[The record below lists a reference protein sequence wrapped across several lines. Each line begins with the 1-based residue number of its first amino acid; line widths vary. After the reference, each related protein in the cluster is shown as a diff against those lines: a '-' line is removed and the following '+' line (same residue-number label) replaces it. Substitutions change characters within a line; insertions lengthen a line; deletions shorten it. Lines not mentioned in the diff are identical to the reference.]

1 MAKIF
6 VTGRQPVETSEQEA
20 KRIRE
25 MWQASKE
32 KGKEYLLP
40 KTIDL
45 DNGNSFEG
53 KDIRGF
59 EIVDYHAKDAE
70 KLEYDLSD
78 QAQRAKVKAFE
89 KEFEAWK
96 AAHPDITE
104 WHKYY
109 FLREKGLIKMG
120 KYRPQDSVIDN
131 GDKFQKYNEYLKL
144 FSSLGSLRYM
154 REKARAANDPE
165 FAEER
170 KKYIFSLKDKISGGI
185 PSISTL
191 ADQINFAPRRT
202 EDTIKAEAKEFDKE
216 NLGMTDDIDVSLIP
230 F

>member
-59 EIVDYHAKDAE
+59 EIVDYRSKDAE

-96 AAHPDITE
+96 AAHPELTE

-109 FLREKGLIKMG
+109 FLQEKGLIKMG
-120 KYRPQDSVIDN
+120 THRPQDTVIDT
-131 GDKFQKYNEYLKL
+131 GDKFKKYNEYLKL
-144 FSSLGSLRYM
+144 FSTLGSLRLM
-154 REKARAANDPE
+154 REKARAGSEPGFEAGKVAYLQE
-165 FAEER
+165 LKRGVFGGFAEITP
-170 KKYIFSLKDKISGGI
+170 K
-185 PSISTL
+185 
-191 ADQINFAPRRT
+191 
-202 EDTIKAEAKEFDKE
+202 
-216 NLGMTDDIDVSLIP
+216 
-230 F
+230 